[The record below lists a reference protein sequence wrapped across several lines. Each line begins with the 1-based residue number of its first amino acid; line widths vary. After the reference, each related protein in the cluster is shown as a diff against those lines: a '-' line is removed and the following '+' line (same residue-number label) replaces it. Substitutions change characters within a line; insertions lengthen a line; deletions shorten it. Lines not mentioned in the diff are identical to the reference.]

1 MALFIDL
8 FGLASE
14 LKTAVDAR
22 QFSVAS
28 EIYGRV
34 ACSHSSLP
42 PVPTKHDVGVWMLVQ
57 RCVQERAE
65 RMRLAAEQEE
75 LLRCSRWRLQTLAS
89 Y

>member
-1 MALFIDL
+1 MVLVVDL
-8 FGLASE
+8 VGLASE
-14 LKTAVDAR
+14 LKSAVDAR

-28 EIYGRV
+28 EIYSRV

-42 PVPTKHDVGVWMLVQ
+42 PVPTKHDVGVWTLVQ

-65 RMRLAAEQEE
+65 RMQLNAEQAE
-75 LLRCSRWRLQTLAS
+75 LLRCSRWRNATLVF